1 MTLAQTA
8 DGSVLFARY
17 AFPPNEL
24 GYCGPPNAAPLLAAA
39 GAGEPLHHPVATAR
53 SFEGTWPYL
62 EFIAART
69 GIGDPLDAR
78 VVEAYWLGGELIAGL
93 DVAAVGE
100 ELLVALRRA
109 GGTWARSTAALPV
122 GMTPDHNFHVF
133 AVYPWL
139 GLLTRNIS
147 DQPRRVLDR
156 CRIRWGE
163 VVAVRDDEADVAS
176 RTVTWDGFRLELGEP
191 VTETARLSKD
201 GASLAAGVTTGDTV
215 ALHWDWICDRLGG
228 VQLDAI
234 RESTA
239 RHLAIANGRIR
250 SGFTSDS

>member
-24 GYCGPPNAAPLLAAA
+24 GYCGPPDAGPLLAAA
-39 GAGEPLHHPVATAR
+39 GACRPLASPTATAR

-69 GIGDPLDAR
+69 GLGDPLDPR

-93 DVAAVGE
+93 DIAGIGD
-100 ELLVALRRA
+100 ELLDALRRA
-109 GGTWARSTAALPV
+109 GGSWARSTAELPP

-139 GLLTRNIS
+139 GLLSRNIS
-147 DQPRRVLDR
+147 DQPRHVLDR

-163 VVAVRDDEADVAS
+163 VVSIHGDEATVAS
-176 RTVTWDGFRLELGEP
+176 RSLTWDGARLELGEP
-191 VTETARLSKD
+191 TTEPARLRKD
-201 GASLAAGVTTGDTV
+201 GLSLTADVTPGDTV
-215 ALHWDWICDRLGG
+215 ALHWDWVCDRLSRAR
-228 VQLDAI
+228 LEAI
-234 RESTA
+234 RESTT
-239 RHLAIANGRIR
+239 RHLAIANDRLRRGLRA
-250 SGFTSDS
+250 